1 MFPKTAVIISQTT
14 GRSPHAQA
22 MWAWKLLYTVPS
34 LLQLTL
40 VIGLAGT
47 VSTALAVEPS
57 RDELQRQFAA
67 SVRPFLQT
75 YCQSCHSPEKSEA
88 ELDLSGFSTLAD
100 VARRHPI
107 WEIVL
112 ERLEAREMPPAEAK
126 PQPTMDQRR
135 AVVEWIRAFRRHEA
149 QRHAGDPG
157 PVLARRLSNA
167 EYNYTI
173 RDLTGVDI
181 RPAQEFPID
190 PANAAGFDNSGE
202 SLAMSPALLQKYL
215 DAARRV
221 TEHLVLTPEGFAF
234 APHPAV
240 TETDRDK
247 YCVKRIVAFY
257 QHQPTDY
264 ADYFLAAW
272 RYRHRESLGQPT
284 ATLADIAT
292 ADHVSAKY
300 LARVWSALTESAEAV
315 GPMANLQS
323 QWRALPSP
331 DGQSTAAARHGCEQL
346 RDFVVPLRKRLEFEF
361 PNLKAAGIHNGSQTF
376 VLWKNRQYATHRRR
390 FNRDAL
396 KVQTADTPDPPDEN
410 ERDRQLMVPAD
421 PLERARYEA
430 SFAKFCEMFPDAF
443 YIAERGRDYLG
454 KSKDEQEKG
463 RLLSAGFH
471 SMMGYFRDDGP
482 LYDLILDERQ
492 QAELDALWRELDFI
506 TSAPMRQ
513 YSGFLWFE
521 RTDSRYL
528 RDAEFDFA
536 RAEDK
541 DATTADKLDRLA
553 KLYLAKAVNGGAK
566 GVEVEAIEE
575 YFRNIDAQIRWVE
588 QARLAAEPRHLQS
601 LAAFAERAYRRPLL
615 DAERDDLL
623 AFYRHLRTDEQLSH
637 EEAVQDALISVLMS
651 PHFCYRMDLAAA
663 EGGPRPLTDY
673 ELASR
678 LSYFL
683 WSSQPDA
690 ELLRLADAGTLHR
703 PEVLTAQTQR
713 MLQDD
718 RVRGLA
724 VEFGANWLDVRR
736 FESHN
741 SVDRERFPTFTNELR
756 QAMFEEPIRFF
767 LDVAQQD
774 RSVLEFLDGS
784 HTFVNPVLARHY
796 GIPVDDLAA
805 DQWVRIDRAADH
817 QRGGLLPMAVFLTQN
832 SPGLRTSPVKRGY
845 WVVRRL
851 LGERIPP
858 PPPTVPEL
866 PADEAKLGDLTL
878 REVLAKHRDHKSC
891 AGCHER
897 FDSLGL
903 AFEGFG
909 PIGEARKQD
918 LGGRPVD
925 VRATFPG
932 GTTGSG
938 LDGLRGYLREHRRQD
953 FLDNLCRKLLS
964 YALGRTLLPS
974 DDELI
979 ATMQRQLAAN
989 GERFGVLVERIV
1001 ASPQF
1006 LNKRG
1011 QQEPVQESDP

>member
-315 GPMANLQS
+315 G
-323 QWRALPSP
+323 RAAVAGWSVHRSRSP
-331 DGQSTAAARHGCEQL
+331 RL
-346 RDFVVPLRKRLEFEF
+346 R
-361 PNLKAAGIHNGSQTF
+361 
-376 VLWKNRQYATHRRR
+376 
-390 FNRDAL
+390 
-396 KVQTADTPDPPDEN
+396 
-410 ERDRQLMVPAD
+410 
-421 PLERARYEA
+421 
-430 SFAKFCEMFPDAF
+430 
-443 YIAERGRDYLG
+443 
-454 KSKDEQEKG
+454 
-463 RLLSAGFH
+463 
-471 SMMGYFRDDGP
+471 
-482 LYDLILDERQ
+482 
-492 QAELDALWRELDFI
+492 
-506 TSAPMRQ
+506 
-513 YSGFLWFE
+513 
-521 RTDSRYL
+521 
-528 RDAEFDFA
+528 
-536 RAEDK
+536 
-541 DATTADKLDRLA
+541 
-553 KLYLAKAVNGGAK
+553 AV
-566 GVEVEAIEE
+566 
-575 YFRNIDAQIRWVE
+575 
-588 QARLAAEPRHLQS
+588 ARL
-601 LAAFAERAYRRPLL
+601 RRP
-615 DAERDDLL
+615 
-623 AFYRHLRTDEQLSH
+623 
-637 EEAVQDALISVLMS
+637 
-651 PHFCYRMDLAAA
+651 AAQA
-663 EGGPRPLTDY
+663 T
-673 ELASR
+673 
-678 LSYFL
+678 
-683 WSSQPDA
+683 
-690 ELLRLADAGTLHR
+690 
-703 PEVLTAQTQR
+703 
-713 MLQDD
+713 
-718 RVRGLA
+718 RV
-724 VEFGANWLDVRR
+724 
-736 FESHN
+736 
-741 SVDRERFPTFTNELR
+741 
-756 QAMFEEPIRFF
+756 
-767 LDVAQQD
+767 
-774 RSVLEFLDGS
+774 
-784 HTFVNPVLARHY
+784 
-796 GIPVDDLAA
+796 
-805 DQWVRIDRAADH
+805 
-817 QRGGLLPMAVFLTQN
+817 
-832 SPGLRTSPVKRGY
+832 
-845 WVVRRL
+845 
-851 LGERIPP
+851 
-858 PPPTVPEL
+858 
-866 PADEAKLGDLTL
+866 
-878 REVLAKHRDHKSC
+878 
-891 AGCHER
+891 
-897 FDSLGL
+897 
-903 AFEGFG
+903 
-909 PIGEARKQD
+909 
-918 LGGRPVD
+918 
-925 VRATFPG
+925 
-932 GTTGSG
+932 
-938 LDGLRGYLREHRRQD
+938 
-953 FLDNLCRKLLS
+953 
-964 YALGRTLLPS
+964 
-974 DDELI
+974 
-979 ATMQRQLAAN
+979 
-989 GERFGVLVERIV
+989 
-1001 ASPQF
+1001 
-1006 LNKRG
+1006 
-1011 QQEPVQESDP
+1011 